1 MGVAANCSV
10 ALTPLPLS
18 GGVASVPGIWSSN
31 PGSTYTRP
39 LGCPAA
45 TTAGVDPE
53 GGSSP
58 TPAQLRA
65 AVQLAL
71 ERHVYGAAHQL
82 GIASLAWA
90 NGTLTATTTTGTC
103 ALKYAITQVHAAVG
117 SRMHA
122 AP

>member
-1 MGVAANCSV
+1 M
-10 ALTPLPLS
+10 
-18 GGVASVPGIWSSN
+18 
-31 PGSTYTRP
+31 
-39 LGCPAA
+39 
-45 TTAGVDPE
+45 
-53 GGSSP
+53 
-58 TPAQLRA
+58 
-65 AVQLAL
+65 AL